1 MGRALHP
8 YTLVQKRHGP
18 RHRHPGCDAGL
29 SPLHG
34 SSWQIIWFLQ
44 RDHHHSSRCPGP
56 ASASPR
62 VRSAAESG
70 EPMAQR
76 LVHYLGAHPVLSSP
90 DSTSRSFS
98 RHCTSS
104 PPQMTL
110 PPRGSAGL
118 PPLSSRKRRL
128 KPAGE
133 SAPVFSCR
141 ASTSQHPD
149 CRRRTLRPRFSQ
161 PQHLPF
167 RMERV
172 CETAQLTWRQ
182 ET

>member
-1 MGRALHP
+1 MGRVLHP
-8 YTLVQKRHGP
+8 YTMSKSGMDP
-18 RHRHPGCDAGL
+18 DTRHPGCDARL

-34 SSWQIIWFLQ
+34 LSWQIIWFLQ
-44 RDHHHSSRCPGP
+44 RDHRLSSRCPGP
-56 ASASPR
+56 ASAMPR
-62 VRSAAESG
+62 VRSAAKSG

-90 DSTSRSFS
+90 GSTSRSFS
-98 RHCTSS
+98 HHCTFS

-110 PPRGSAGL
+110 SPRGSAGL

-133 SAPVFSCR
+133 SAPVCSCR
-141 ASTSQHPD
+141 ASTPQNPD
-149 CRRRTLRPRFSQ
+149 CRRRILRPRFSRR
-161 PQHLPF
+161 PPF
-167 RMERV
+167 RMERA
-172 CETAQLTWRQ
+172 CETAHLTWRQ